1 MHSKQQASQLRQE
14 FWTVF
19 GQYMAPLAS
28 AEGTK
33 INWINYKTGEKEIY
47 FRMHADNKKAS
58 IAIELSHADTGLRHL
73 YYEQFLQLKNMLH
86 QALKEE
92 WGWLPET
99 TDEHGKD
106 ISRIY
111 KEIAGVSVFNKE
123 DWPAIISFLKR
134 RMIALDEFWS
144 TVKFSFEALR

>member
-1 MHSKQQASQLRQE
+1 MYSKQQASLLRQE

-33 INWINYKTGEKEIY
+33 INWINYKTGEKGIY
-47 FRMHADNKKAS
+47 FRMQAGNKKAS
-58 IAIELSHADTGLRHL
+58 IGIELSHADKELRHL
-73 YYEQFLQLKNMLH
+73 YYEHFFQLKNLLH
-86 QALKEE
+86 QAMQEDWE
-92 WGWLPET
+92 WLAET
-99 TDEHGKD
+99 TDEHGKE

-111 KEIAGVSVFNKE
+111 KEITGVSLFNKE
-123 DWPAIISFLKR
+123 DWPVIISFLKR

-144 TVKFSFEALR
+144 TVKFNFEALR